1 MADKV
6 VATYYYPP
14 MEVAAAELGQ
24 PAGSKLAAD
33 GRNKRT
39 GT

>member
-14 MEVAAAELGQ
+14 MEVAAAELGHT
-24 PAGSKLAAD
+24 AGSKLDDD